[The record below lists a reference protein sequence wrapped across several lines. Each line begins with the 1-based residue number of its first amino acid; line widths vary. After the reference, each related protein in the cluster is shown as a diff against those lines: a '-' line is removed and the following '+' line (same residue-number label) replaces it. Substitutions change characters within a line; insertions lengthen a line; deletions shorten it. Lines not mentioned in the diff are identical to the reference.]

1 MTRRADMKRFAGL
14 FVLAG
19 TATCAALL
27 PAASVA
33 QVPASG
39 AWAVRAVDRTSGDPL
54 ADVLIAFPGL
64 SVTTLT
70 DEQGLASGE
79 GAAGEVRVL
88 ATRLGYADLDTLV
101 VAPADGGVVD
111 LPLERS
117 AISLPPLTVQVE
129 RQMTSR
135 ELHRRMFEREIA
147 VGAVGVTQAEIKT
160 VPALA
165 EPDVFR
171 SLQSLAGVTSVND
184 YTGELFVRGG
194 GGDQV
199 AVLLDGAPI
208 FAPYHMYGYFG
219 AFNTDVVEST
229 EFYRGSIPAR
239 HGGALSGVVSARQ
252 KTGGADELNLAGGL
266 SLLGG
271 RIAADGTLPWGDIR
285 WLAAGRKAFVDLARI
300 NVPYSFHDLNL
311 GIEAHPAEAHRLRW
325 SFFASDD
332 HYAWDF
338 QSSGVGHESFSATW
352 ANLATSASWSWVR
365 NNRMTSDVTA
375 YHSRYR
381 GRQTYGGTPTDPLT
395 TNRISATGLKA
406 GFTWRGERT
415 GARAGVAVE
424 GGPVQLH
431 GSGTGALFEGDLSKS
446 YLHAYAFA
454 EMEAWLGPL
463 RLAPGVRAATERNSG
478 RNFLE
483 PRFSVRLRTPFLA
496 VSASVDRTYQ
506 FLSTLRDAHT
516 LEPGAP
522 MWFVH
527 GKNQPPSVA
536 DGISLSVDAWR
547 GEAWTAGVA
556 GWTRRFK
563 GLPSWRA
570 GRARDPETLAFQ
582 DGRAHGVDVI
592 VQRHVGSVRGW
603 VSYQWAKVAVTDG
616 AGGEYHPH
624 WDRRHEFEGLA
635 AADLPRGFGVSVRAT
650 VGTGGP
656 FWYPIGTYSNL
667 RYEPHQ
673 RLDDPTWEGALLI
686 DADWFTVWSDVQG
699 RLPTY
704 ARFDVSANYAFRWG
718 AWEIAPYLSV
728 VNVTGRTN
736 VLYYQFAGL
745 SEYTNDG
752 IAFSEISDNQLG
764 YRFGY
769 EQQLPFLPTI
779 GIDFKF

>member
-1 MTRRADMKRFAGL
+1 MKRFAAL

-19 TATCAALL
+19 TATCAAVL
-27 PAASVA
+27 PAASLA

-39 AWAVRAVDRTSGDPL
+39 AWAVRAVDRTSGQPL
-54 ADVLIAFPGL
+54 TEVLIAFPGR
-64 SVTTLT
+64 SVTKLT
-70 DEQGLASGE
+70 DDQGLASGE

-101 VAPADGGVVD
+101 VAPADGGVVE

-135 ELHRRMFEREIA
+135 ELHRRMFEREVA
-147 VGAVGVTQAEIKT
+147 VGAVGVTQAEIKA

-165 EPDVFR
+165 EADVFR

-199 AVLLDGAPI
+199 AVLLDGAPV

-219 AFNTDVVEST
+219 AFNADVVEST

-252 KTGGADELNLAGGL
+252 RTGGPGEVNLAGGL

-271 RIAADGTLPWGDIR
+271 RIAADGTLPWGDVR

-300 NVPYSFHDLNL
+300 KVPYSFHDLNL
-311 GIEAHPAEAHRLRW
+311 GVEAHPAEEHRLRW
-325 SFFASDD
+325 SLFASDD
-332 HYAWDF
+332 DYAWDF
-338 QSSGVGHESFSATW
+338 QSAGVGHESFGAKW

-365 NNRMTSDVTA
+365 NNRMTTDVTA

-381 GRQTYGGTPTDPLT
+381 GKQTFGGTSTDPST

-406 GFTWRGERT
+406 GFTWRGERK
-415 GARAGVAVE
+415 GGRAGIAVE
-424 GGPVQLH
+424 GGPVQLL
-431 GSGTGALFEGDLSKS
+431 GEGTGALFEGDLSAS

-454 EMEAWLGPL
+454 EVEAWLGPL
-463 RLAPGVRAATERNSG
+463 RLSPGVRAATERRSG
-478 RNFLE
+478 RNFVE
-483 PRFSVRLRTPFLA
+483 PRFSVRLRTPYFA

-506 FLSTLRDAHT
+506 FLSTLRDAYT

-547 GEAWTAGVA
+547 GEGWTAGVA

-570 GRARDPETLAFQ
+570 GRSRDPHTLAFH
-582 DGRAHGVDVI
+582 DGQARGVDVI
-592 VQRHVGSVRGW
+592 VQRHVGRVRGW
-603 VSYQWAKVAVTDG
+603 ASYQWARVRVTDAAG
-616 AGGEYHPH
+616 AEYHPQ
-624 WDRRHEFEGLA
+624 WDRRHEFEGLVA
-635 AADLPRGFGVSVRAT
+635 VDLPREFGISVRGT

-656 FWYPIGTYSNL
+656 FWYPVGSYANL
-667 RYEPHQ
+667 RYDPHQ
-673 RLDDPTWEGALLI
+673 RLDAPTYEGALLSE
-686 DADWFTVWSDVQG
+686 ADWFTVWSDVQG

-728 VNVTGRTN
+728 VNVTGRN
-736 VLYYQFAGL
+736 NILYYQFAGL
-745 SEYTNDG
+745 SEVSEDG
-752 IAFSEISDNQLG
+752 MLFSEIGDDRLG
-764 YRFGY
+764 YVFDY

-779 GIDFKF
+779 GINFKF